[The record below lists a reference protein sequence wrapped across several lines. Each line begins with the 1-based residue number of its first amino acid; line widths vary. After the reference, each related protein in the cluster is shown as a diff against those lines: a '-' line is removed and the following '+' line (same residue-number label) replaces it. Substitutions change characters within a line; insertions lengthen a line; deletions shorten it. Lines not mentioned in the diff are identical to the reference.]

1 MTYSALDLAKMLDGG
16 LEGDSDI
23 AILGIAKIE
32 DARPGEI
39 TFLANPKYERF
50 LETTEASVVLVSE
63 QQKISGR
70 TVIRVPDPY
79 RAFARLLTV
88 FHPPETPPGAG
99 VHPTAIVGERVEIG
113 AGHRIGALVVIGDDC
128 ILGDNVTIYPGTV
141 IGCHVT
147 VGEETTLRAGVSVR
161 SGVWIGS
168 RVTIQDNS
176 VIGSEG
182 FGFAPKAEGDYEKV
196 PQVGTVIIEDDVEIG
211 AGCTIDRA
219 TLGATRIESG
229 VKLDNL
235 IQVAHNVVIKKNT
248 VVAAQTGISG
258 STEIGEGCL
267 IGGQV
272 GFVGHIKLGDRSMVG
287 AQSGISKTFPQG
299 SKISGSP
306 AKPHRKELLI
316 QAMQKK
322 LPDLVKHVD
331 RLQKEIE
338 KLQSKL
344 NEK

>member
-1 MTYSALDLAKMLDGG
+1 MAYRAHDVARMLNGN

-23 AILGIAKIE
+23 AISGIAKIE

-50 LETTEASVVLVSE
+50 LETTEASVVLVSVN
-63 QQKISGR
+63 QKVSGR

-79 RAFARLLTV
+79 RAFAKLLTV
-88 FHPPETPPGAG
+88 FHPPETPLNVG
-99 VHPTAIVGERVEIG
+99 VHPTVTVGERVEIG
-113 AGHRIGALVVIGDDC
+113 TGHRIGALVVIGDDC
-128 ILGDNVTIYPGTV
+128 TFGDNVTIYPGTV

-147 VGEETTLRAGVSVR
+147 IGDNTTLRAGLSIR
-161 SGVWIGS
+161 SGVRIGS

-196 PQVGTVIIEDDVEIG
+196 PQVGTVVIEDDVEIG
-211 AGCTIDRA
+211 AGCTVDRA

-272 GFVGHIKLGDRSMVG
+272 GFVGHIKLGDKSMVG
-287 AQSGISKTFPQG
+287 AQSGISKTFPRS

-306 AKPHRKELLI
+306 AKPHREELLI
-316 QAMQKK
+316 QATLKK
-322 LPDLVKHVD
+322 LPDLVKCVE
-331 RLQKEIE
+331 RMEKEIE